1 MSKPKYKK
9 GRLITSLD
17 ELVKQPVI
25 WYQFGI
31 GHKVLAK
38 GWFLSFQVNFIYNQF
53 LGKRIYTAELIEGG
67 DCDEEKPV
75 QGMPEQ
81 ARCLL
86 GQL

>member
-9 GRLITSLD
+9 RRLITSLD

-31 GHKVLAK
+31 GHKVLDK
-38 GWFLSFQVNFIYNQF
+38 GWFLSFQVNFIYNQI
-53 LGKRIYTAELIEGG
+53 LVKGIYTAELIEGG
-67 DCDEEKPV
+67 DCDEENPV

>member
-38 GWFLSFQVNFIYNQF
+38 GWFLSFQVNFIYNIGV
-53 LGKRIYTAELIEGG
+53 LA
-67 DCDEEKPV
+67 
-75 QGMPEQ
+75 PEQ
-81 ARCLL
+81 TEPAKYHR
-86 GQL
+86 

>member
-31 GHKVLAK
+31 SFGQRLVLKFPGEFYLQSNSGEAY
-38 GWFLSFQVNFIYNQF
+38 IYC
-53 LGKRIYTAELIEGG
+53 RTH
-67 DCDEEKPV
+67 
-75 QGMPEQ
+75 
-81 ARCLL
+81 RRR
-86 GQL
+86 